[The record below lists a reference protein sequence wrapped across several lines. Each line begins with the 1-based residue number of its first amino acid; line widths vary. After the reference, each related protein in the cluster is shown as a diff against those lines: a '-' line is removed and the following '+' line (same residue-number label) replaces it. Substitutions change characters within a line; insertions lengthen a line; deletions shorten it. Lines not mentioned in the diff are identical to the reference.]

1 MGVGSSRSGKA
12 VHTEDSLLL
21 SGGTAD
27 ETMFKSS
34 NIHKGLANPRGE
46 NNCFL
51 NVSVQALWHVN
62 CFREHLKERIDL
74 VLLESDFSRTAL
86 ERQNSNQSNTSAKS
100 AESGHTIRSG
110 STDVSLSDNVCTDG
124 TTKSDKSTLPYS
136 DEEEEE
142 EGSDKEEETSDILS
156 VVCNLFIQYEFTDM
170 DVLPPTELRQTLQ
183 YISDKFKLGE
193 HADAN
198 EALLVILESIH
209 NESELCSSG
218 VQKCLS
224 HSVFGGLLM
233 EQTFCSACYATGEPK
248 VRQDFLHY
256 LNMSEAIRVSQQHH
270 RQENRSKANHLSFG
284 LLLRKCLGVTAMAC
298 PSEDDTPPPRP
309 ACVKRAD
316 VRAFCLEPPLAL
328 ALAITQADERESR
341 QNLIAFYRLISNRI
355 HLNEIFL
362 VGRDGDS
369 EELENHREVGNR
381 GDRNAQSR
389 DVSKRQSY
397 LFRGMVCYYGK
408 HYISIFQESS
418 NGGKGVPHFLL
429 FDDQNIRALG
439 GWDDVVDEAVKSMY
453 QPVLLLY
460 ELSRE

>member
-1 MGVGSSRSGKA
+1 MGSSRSGKA
-12 VHTEDSLLL
+12 VHTKDSLLL
-21 SGGTAD
+21 SGTTTD
-27 ETMFKSS
+27 RNETLFKSS
-34 NIHKGLANPRGE
+34 NIHKGLANPHGE

-51 NVSVQALWHVN
+51 NVSVQALWHMN

-86 ERQNSNQSNTSAKS
+86 ERQNSNHSNASAKS
-100 AESGHTIRSG
+100 VESSVTIKSG
-110 STDVSLSDNVCTDG
+110 STDISLSDFVCTDG

-136 DEEEEE
+136 DEEVEANED
-142 EGSDKEEETSDILS
+142 SDKEEETSEILS

-248 VRQDFLHY
+248 VRQNFLHY
-256 LNMSEAIRVSQQHH
+256 LNMSEAIRVSQQH
-270 RQENRSKANHLSFG
+270 RQDNRKASHLSFG
-284 LLLRKCLGVTAMAC
+284 LLLRKCLSVTAMAC
-298 PSEDDTPPPRP
+298 PSEDDTPPPNP
-309 ACVKRAD
+309 ICTKRAD
-316 VRAFCLEPPLAL
+316 VRTFCLEPPLAL

-362 VGRDGDS
+362 VGKEG
-369 EELENHREVGNR
+369 EEQENRREEGNR
-381 GDRNAQSR
+381 TAQSQ

-397 LFRGMVCYYGK
+397 VFRGMVCYYGK
-408 HYISIFQESS
+408 HYISIFQASS

-429 FDDQNIRALG
+429 FDDQNIRPLG
-439 GWDDVVDEAVKSMY
+439 GWDDVVEEAVKSMY

-460 ELSRE
+460 ELVKTE